1 MLNDR
6 CRTHNGAMDPSTR
19 RRADPTAARPPG
31 RARCRLERRRWRNL
45 AEPARARRVSASDR
59 QRPVPGRAR
68 KKLDSEG
75 QGAARGP
82 LRITMGDV
90 GARPKPLMLP
100 VSRPSEGASAPL
112 IGRASWGVVSNLM
125 TYLLHCVCF
134 GVSHA
139 GCSRATP
146 PTRALWVRE
155 SGGAPLAGGV
165 RCPSSPRATKEP
177 LPRFRRAAVF
187 SLTFHRW
194 PPAPLPLLPSFFSLF
209 IPSLFLPSSHHAS
222 SLYSRSLPSLV
233 DPLSASL
240 ETLHH
245 QVRRFPKK
253 AHFQGPSQPTILS
266 CRVFNP
272 ISKLRASKPVV
283 KMVQSAIL
291 GFPRM
296 GVNRDLKKATEAC
309 KLPFRISIALILFAD
324 RHRLGWQAVPGRPPR
339 RGQAPP
345 SCPLEDP
352 EGCRCRRHPQQRLRP
367 VRPGPLP
374 HPGLW
379 CE

>member
-1 MLNDR
+1 MLAAAGPAPR
-6 CRTHNGAMDPSTR
+6 PELAGSGRVAGLLSTWR
-19 RRADPTAARPPG
+19 REMPLLTQSNQGTPPPLS
-31 RARCRLERRRWRNL
+31 ASCRLF
-45 AEPARARRVSASDR
+45 PHIS
-59 QRPVPGRAR
+59 
-68 KKLDSEG
+68 
-75 QGAARGP
+75 
-82 LRITMGDV
+82 
-90 GARPKPLMLP
+90 
-100 VSRPSEGASAPL
+100 
-112 IGRASWGVVSNLM
+112 
-125 TYLLHCVCF
+125 
-134 GVSHA
+134 
-139 GCSRATP
+139 
-146 PTRALWVRE
+146 
-155 SGGAPLAGGV
+155 PLAS
-165 RCPSSPRATKEP
+165 RSPPSSS
-177 LPRFRRAAVF
+177 F
-187 SLTFHRW
+187 
-194 PPAPLPLLPSFFSLF
+194 FFSLF

-253 AHFQGPSQPTILS
+253 AHFQGPSQLTILS

-272 ISKLRASKPVV
+272 ISKLRASKSVV

-309 KLPFRISIALILFAD
+309 KLPFRIFIALILFAD